1 MFKQNSLKSK
11 KSLQIHRF
19 IFFLE
24 ENCFKLPNDAYY
36 SLKVGNRDD
45 LNPKMKDT
53 ARIEIKMKTNLIEY
67 HADIIN
73 RQNNDTSLLV
83 LSLNYTFL

>member
-1 MFKQNSLKSK
+1 M
-11 KSLQIHRF
+11 
-19 IFFLE
+19 E

-83 LSLNYTFL
+83 LSLNYTFFDNCAHKKGQEVKERNI